1 MALKD
6 FVDEVLDQF
15 AEDITDQ
22 VFLMIQED
30 RDLMQKYLAA
40 VSEHDLGAV
49 NRAIGKAVLVRFSL
63 TKRTTR
69 ETEPLS
75 TLIKSHQEY

>member
-1 MALKD
+1 MVLRD

-15 AEDITDQ
+15 AKDITDQ

-30 RDLMQKYLAA
+30 RELMQKYLAA
-40 VSEHDLGAV
+40 VSEHDLGTV
-49 NRAIGKAVLVRFSL
+49 NRAIGKAVKARFQL
-63 TKRTTR
+63 ENLPTR
-69 ETEPLS
+69 EEAPLS

>member
-40 VSEHDLGAV
+40 VSEHDLGKV
-49 NRAIGKAVLVRFSL
+49 NRAIGKAVKLRFKL
-63 TKRTTR
+63 ENLPTR
-69 ETEPLS
+69 EVEPIS